1 MATPSDEAL
10 DEHLACAI
18 CFEPYHDPVTLG
30 CGHTFCSAH
39 LDQLDRCIF
48 RCREGVIPR
57 PDARRVNVAMRAV
70 VEALDRQMMRVDPRD
85 VVVGMLVH
93 RSVTGV
99 VHQGTYRGQQVAV
112 KQLNVT
118 SGDHGL
124 TTQQLR
130 EIEIVK
136 QARHP
141 GILMVIGTCPPPE
154 AYIVSPWCPAG
165 DLTSAIASAGATPLE
180 LRLTLHLGSCIA
192 DALNFL
198 HSRNLLHRDLK
209 PANILLRAS
218 LQDALGVEH
227 PCALSDFGSARPSSC
242 ATMTHGMGTP
252 AYASPEVLMNQPYGK
267 PADVYSFG
275 MCLFEMVSG
284 APPFPDF
291 AGPMQVGLH
300 VLQGGRPQFPEGTPL
315 VLSDMCTALWLAEPS
330 LRPPMS
336 DAVAALRDASSAF
349 TDEDEDEDEQTPP
362 AVVRM
367 ATVDLKEVVA
377 QELAR
382 ATISKGSDTS
392 YIWFTIHRG
401 LEDRRVSG
409 ICVQSS
415 VGQLKAALARATTRI
430 FQLSEPLHADAI
442 LLSGFND
449 EEWRDDETP
458 EHNAKIHGRITM
470 PWEGVITVPLRVFDA
485 DGGRLHST
493 GFEVDA
499 TSTQEEYDL
508 SMLAAV
514 CELPLSFP
522 DGWQLRVLPQLKA
535 QRKNVIRGASSFGTI
550 SLIAEEI
557 KIRFRPRD
565 EASKTKAEMFV
576 KTLTGKTITVYISP
590 SETIEDLKVLIQE
603 REGIP
608 PDQQRLIFAGKALQ
622 DGYTLSDYNIQKE
635 STCHL
640 VLRLRGT

>member
-1 MATPSDEAL
+1 MAAPTEAL
-10 DEHLACAI
+10 EEHLACAI
-18 CFEPYHDPVTLG
+18 CFEPYHEPVTLG
-30 CGHTFCSAH
+30 CGHTFCSTH
-39 LDQLDRCIF
+39 LDQIDRCPF

-57 PDARRVNVAMRAV
+57 PDARRVNLAIRAV

-93 RSVTGV
+93 RSVAGV

-118 SGDHGL
+118 SGDRGL

-180 LRLTLHLGSCIA
+180 FRLTLHLGSCIA

-218 LQDALGVEH
+218 LQDALRVEH

-284 APPFPDF
+284 APPFQHF
-291 AGPMQVGLH
+291 TGPMQIGLH
-300 VLQGGRPQFPEGTPL
+300 VLQGGRPPLPEGTPP
-315 VLSDMCTALWLAEPS
+315 VLSDMCSALWLAEPS
-330 LRPPMS
+330 LRPPIS

-349 TDEDEDEDEQTPP
+349 TDEDVHTPP

-367 ATVDLKEVVA
+367 ATADVREVVA
-377 QELAR
+377 QELAPFL
-382 ATISKGSDTS
+382 TDSDTCC
-392 YIWFTIHRG
+392 YITELTMCRG
-401 LEDRRVSG
+401 LEVRQVFGVAARFEASAG
-409 ICVQSS
+409 R
-415 VGQLKAALARATTRI
+415 LKTALARALTRI
-430 FQLSEPLHADAI
+430 FQLSVPLSADAI
-442 LLSGFND
+442 LLSGLGCSD
-449 EEWRDDETP
+449 EGHDDETTLRG
-458 EHNAKIHGRITM
+458 AKIHVMVTM
-470 PWEGVITVPLRVFDA
+470 PWEGVVTVPLRVIDA
-485 DGGRLHST
+485 DDDYRSHRT

-499 TSTQEEYDL
+499 TSSQEEYVL

-514 CELPLSFP
+514 SELPLTCP
-522 DGWQLRVLPQLKA
+522 DGWQLRVLPQLRA
-535 QRKNVIRGASSFGTI
+535 QCKNVIRGAKSFGTMA
-550 SLIAEEI
+550 LREEKI
-557 KIRFRPRD
+557 KIRFSDRVHEEPNL
-565 EASKTKAEMFV
+565 FV
-576 KTLTGKTITVYISP
+576 KTLTGKTIGLCVSL
-590 SETIEDLKVLIQE
+590 SETIEGVKEQIQE
-603 REGIP
+603 KEGTP
-608 PDQQRLIFAGKALQ
+608 SDQQRLIFAGHQLSE
-622 DGYTLSDYNIQKE
+622 DGRTLADYNITLG
-635 STCHL
+635 STLHL

>member
-1 MATPSDEAL
+1 MAAPTEAF

-18 CFEPYHDPVTLG
+18 CFEPYHEPVTLG
-30 CGHTFCSAH
+30 CGHTFCSTH
-39 LDQLDRCIF
+39 LDQIDRCPF

-57 PDARRVNVAMRAV
+57 PDARRVNLAIRAV

-93 RSVTGV
+93 RSVAGV

-118 SGDHGL
+118 SGDRGL

-180 LRLTLHLGSCIA
+180 FRLTLHLGSCIA

-218 LQDALGVEH
+218 LQDALRVEH

-252 AYASPEVLMNQPYGK
+252 AYAAPEVLMNQPYGK

-284 APPFPDF
+284 APPFPHF
-291 AGPMQVGLH
+291 TGPMQIGLH
-300 VLQGGRPQFPEGTPL
+300 VLQGGRPPLPEGTPP

-330 LRPPMS
+330 LRPPIS

-349 TDEDEDEDEQTPP
+349 TDEDVLTPP

-367 ATVDLKEVVA
+367 ATADVKEVVA
-377 QELAR
+377 QELAPFL
-382 ATISKGSDTS
+382 TDSDTCS
-392 YIWFTIHRG
+392 IMELTICRR
-401 LEDRRVSG
+401 LEVRHNIFFQPLRVEA
-409 ICVQSS
+409 S
-415 VGQLKAALARATTRI
+415 VGRLKTALARASTRI
-430 FQLSEPLHADAI
+430 FQLSVPLSADAI
-442 LLSGFND
+442 LLSGLGCSK
-449 EEWRDDETP
+449 EGHDDETP
-458 EHNAKIHGRITM
+458 LRGTKIHVMVTM
-470 PWEGVITVPLRVFDA
+470 PWEGVVTVPLLVIDA
-485 DGGRLHST
+485 DDDYRSHRT

-499 TSTQEEYDL
+499 TSSQEEYVL

-514 CELPLSFP
+514 SELPLTCP
-522 DGWQLRVLPQLKA
+522 DGWQLRVLPQLRA
-535 QRKNVIRGASSFGTI
+535 QCKNVIRGAKSFGTMA
-550 SLIAEEI
+550 LQEEKI
-557 KIRFRPRD
+557 KIRFSDRHEEPNL
-565 EASKTKAEMFV
+565 FV
-576 KTLTGKTITVYISP
+576 KTLTGKTIALCVSL
-590 SETIEDLKVLIQE
+590 SETIEDVKEQIQE
-603 REGIP
+603 KEGIP
-608 PDQQRLIFAGKALQ
+608 PDQQRLIGRFAGSACQLE
-622 DGYTLSDYNIQKE
+622 DGRTLADYNITLG
-635 STCHL
+635 SILHL
-640 VLRLRGT
+640 TLRLRGT

>member
-1 MATPSDEAL
+1 MATPSEDL

-99 VHQGTYRGQQVAV
+99 VHQGTYHGQQVAV

-377 QELAR
+377 QELAPFLN
-382 ATISKGSDTS
+382 SDTGG
-392 YIWFTIHRG
+392 YISGLTILRG
-401 LEDRRVSG
+401 LEVREVSQAMPS
-409 ICVQSS
+409 VQAS
-415 VGQLKAALARATTRI
+415 VGQLKAALARAMTRI
-430 FQLSEPLHADAI
+430 FQLSEPLSADAI
-442 LLSGFND
+442 LLSGFTR
-449 EEWRDDETP
+449 EWRDDEMGG
-458 EHNAKIHGRITM
+458 AKMHVMITM

-485 DGGRLHST
+485 DGGRSHST

-499 TSTQEEYDL
+499 TSTQDEYDL

-550 SLIAEEI
+550 ALKKE
-557 KIRFRPRD
+557 KIRIRFSHRD
-565 EASKTKAEMFV
+565 EESNLFI
-576 KTLTGKTITVYISP
+576 KTLTGKTIGLCVSP
-590 SETIEDLKVLIQE
+590 SETIEDLKDQIHE
-603 REGIP
+603 KEGIV
-608 PDQQRLIFAGKALQ
+608 PDQMRLIFAGHQLSEE
-622 DGYTLSDYNIQKE
+622 GRTLADYNIPLG
-635 STCHL
+635 STLHL

>member
-1 MATPSDEAL
+1 
-10 DEHLACAI
+10 
-18 CFEPYHDPVTLG
+18 
-30 CGHTFCSAH
+30 
-39 LDQLDRCIF
+39 
-48 RCREGVIPR
+48 
-57 PDARRVNVAMRAV
+57 MRAV

-99 VHQGTYRGQQVAV
+99 VHQGTYHGQQVAV

-349 TDEDEDEDEQTPP
+349 TDEDEDEDEQAPP

-377 QELAR
+377 QELAPFLNSHTGCYISGL
-382 ATISKGSDTS
+382 TIL
-392 YIWFTIHRG
+392 RG
-401 LEDRRVSG
+401 LEVREVSQAMPS
-409 ICVQSS
+409 VQAS
-415 VGQLKAALARATTRI
+415 VGQLKAALARAMTRI
-430 FQLSEPLHADAI
+430 FQLSEPLSADAI
-442 LLSGFND
+442 LLSGLYD
-449 EEWRDDETP
+449 QELRDDEMGG
-458 EHNAKIHGRITM
+458 AKIHVMITM
-470 PWEGVITVPLRVFDA
+470 PWEGVATVPLRVFDA
-485 DGGRLHST
+485 DGGRSHST

-550 SLIAEEI
+550 ALKKE
-557 KIRFRPRD
+557 KIRIRFSHRD
-565 EASKTKAEMFV
+565 EESNLFI
-576 KTLTGKTITVYISP
+576 KTLTGKTIGLCVSP
-590 SETIEDLKVLIQE
+590 SETIEDLKDQIHE
-603 REGIP
+603 KEGIM
-608 PDQQRLIFAGKALQ
+608 PDQMRLIFAGHQLSEE
-622 DGYTLSDYNIQKE
+622 GRTLADYNIPLG
-635 STCHL
+635 STLHL